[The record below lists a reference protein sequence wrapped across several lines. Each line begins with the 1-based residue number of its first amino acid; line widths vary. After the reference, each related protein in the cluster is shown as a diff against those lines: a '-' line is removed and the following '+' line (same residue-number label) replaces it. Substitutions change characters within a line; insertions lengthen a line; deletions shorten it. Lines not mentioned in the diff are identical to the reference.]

1 MRQHFKTVNR
11 TWIHKAFKNASKNG
25 KYFIGSTP
33 RDIAHAMVQEYD
45 MHPAFVGKL
54 DELIAALIKEGA
66 YTITAGQLVRSD
78 NIAQRVIGAGK
89 RHVRRHESRRA
100 KKLTRQHERDLHSSW
115 QTEAI
120 A

>member
-11 TWIHKAFKNASKNG
+11 TWIHKAFKNASKKG
-25 KYFIGSTP
+25 VYFYGTTP

-66 YTITAGQLVRSD
+66 YAITAGQLVRSD
-78 NIAQRVIGAGK
+78 NIAQRFVVAGK
-89 RHVRRHESRRA
+89 RHIRNERERRA
-100 KKLTRQHERDLHSSW
+100 SRQRRQRERELHTAW
-115 QTEAI
+115 EAE
-120 A
+120 AVA